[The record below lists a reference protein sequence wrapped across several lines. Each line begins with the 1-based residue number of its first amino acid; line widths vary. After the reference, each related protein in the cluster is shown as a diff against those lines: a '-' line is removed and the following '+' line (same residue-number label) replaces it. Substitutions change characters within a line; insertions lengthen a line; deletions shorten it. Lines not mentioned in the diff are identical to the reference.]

1 MKKKKKEKKKKGYHL
16 DDVIYMRIMVGALVV
31 CETTE
36 VPVVKYQAENPKNNM
51 SFSIWLS
58 SDDVNGLLYLAMM
71 NVYPALIV
79 GFASRLTTVP
89 NRKLHTAAFRE
100 LFRLVPTFSLP
111 PSREFQLSLP
121 SFRDPLPN
129 PREAIAALQLVLK
142 SPMTLRALD
151 PSYYTPAETVATDET
166 IAAAMPAFVAKATD
180 TENEHLRRH
189 AVNLMD
195 DLEPLQ
201 STYLREHNL
210 TSIAPVVRSPE
221 QARAMG
227 EQFNNLPPAGQV
239 QMMHAILDEEETCL
253 HAMIRAT
260 LERIDSISQE
270 RKSLQAREEKLGRVL
285 RMITKVSKDLEAE
298 ENTVGQSN
306 SSIENLDRRITEAQ
320 NPFTRLPDVSHT
332 TSAAAIRSAAAAVQA
347 QTLQASAAQAVNQAT
362 TKVQAAARAQM
373 AAPIQ
378 PAAETPV
385 LVGGHTDQEE
395 SSPGIKLFSSVAR
408 SGLVRS
414 NSAPTITASNGSQPT
429 VQPANGAH
437 GTDDQSEDVEETY
450 SVFLPTI

>member
-1 MKKKKKEKKKKGYHL
+1 MFLDHKGYRL
-16 DDVIYMRIMVGALVV
+16 DDLIYMRIMVGALAV

-36 VPVVKYQAENPKNNM
+36 VEVVKYQAENPKNQMN
-51 SFSIWLS
+51 FSIWFS
-58 SDDVNGLLYLAMM
+58 SNDDGLLYLAMK
-71 NVYPALIV
+71 NVFPALIV

-100 LFRLVPTFSLP
+100 LLRLVPTFSLP
-111 PSREFQLSLP
+111 PSNEFQCVLP

-142 SPMTLRALD
+142 SPMLPRALD
-151 PSYYTPAETVATDET
+151 PSYYTPAETAATDEA
-166 IAAAMPAFVAKATD
+166 IAAAMPEFMTKATD
-180 TENEHLRRH
+180 NEKELLRRH

-201 STYLREHNL
+201 SSYLREHNL

-239 QMMHAILDEEETCL
+239 QMMHAILDEEETRL

-260 LERIDSISQE
+260 LERIDTISQE

-285 RMITKVSKDLEAE
+285 QMMTKVSKDLELE
-298 ENTVGQSN
+298 ETMVGQAK
-306 SSIENLDRRITEAQ
+306 SSIEKIDRQITEAQ
-320 NPFTRLPDVSHT
+320 NPPARLPDVAHT
-332 TSAAAIRSAAAAVQA
+332 TSAVAARSAAAAVQA
-347 QTLQASAAQAVNQAT
+347 QALRASAVQALNQAT
-362 TKVQAAARAQM
+362 TRVPVAARAQM

-385 LVGGHTDQEE
+385 FLVGGHTDQKE
-395 SSPGIKLFSSVAR
+395 SSSGEPVASSGSVP
-408 SGLVRS
+408 SI
-414 NSAPTITASNGSQPT
+414 SAPTSTASNGSQST
-429 VQPANGAH
+429 VQPANGAQRSS
-437 GTDDQSEDVEETY
+437 DQSEDALMEEAY
-450 SVFLPTI
+450 SVFLSSSAQ